1 VAAESVKMQMNA
13 EWGLVKR
20 GRDALVKLVQQCS
33 SAAVGGEPW
42 KAREGGRGEMTELAG
57 RCRLVLAGWCSG
69 AVCSR
74 QPVMRSMID
83 LVIVTTLRPREPLA
97 NQSAPEITTQRACSW
112 CTRAGHN
119 FPSQLPHRHR
129 IGVASCTII
138 QHCHCHCHVVADPGT
153 TSRRAVCFPAIVTIV
168 SLTDPLRQQLL
179 QSKTRTASE
188 SHSAKTELQ

>member
-1 VAAESVKMQMNA
+1 
-13 EWGLVKR
+13 
-20 GRDALVKLVQQCS
+20 
-33 SAAVGGEPW
+33 
-42 KAREGGRGEMTELAG
+42 
-57 RCRLVLAGWCSG
+57 VLAGWCSG

-119 FPSQLPHRHR
+119 FSSQLPHRHR

-168 SLTDPLRQQLL
+168 YLTDPLGSSFWSSVHCPQTTEQDSDGLGIPQCKNRAPIICGKRWISTGFLSFARL
-179 QSKTRTASE
+179 GSRG
-188 SHSAKTELQ
+188 SAIGCVSGCSAALDRSSSLP